1 MTEQSSLNIPQP
13 VSFKANLF
21 KKINYIIA
29 LSLYIKQ
36 EKAIN
41 LTRQYSEMIFL
52 YVFRRLGPILY
63 FEARLWR
70 KKLSLAEK
78 MRFLNSSQYKQRINQ
93 LNPTIYRK
101 FSNDKLVEKSILSLL
116 GIPTAK
122 FLGFFHPYNGSDCF
136 ANPLT
141 NTQELRSF
149 LAAYLGKKL
158 CFKLTEGWGGDG
170 FIAAQVVL
178 VQGEIGLHSLKVDDE
193 PLLIEDFFE
202 CYLVKNY
209 HNGLVI
215 ELLLEQHPKLAAFNC
230 SSVNTIRMWLIQ
242 SKTKVKVLGAVLRIG
257 RQGQLVDNCGQG
269 GLVCL
274 LNVENGIIKHG
285 MKPTVIPTTFDQHPD
300 NQAQLTGVQLP
311 YWDECLKIGKSCLRV
326 FPHINFVG
334 LDIAFTNDGP
344 VIVELNEE
352 PDKISARVFGLP
364 LKDLLDNDSF

>member
-1 MTEQSSLNIPQP
+1 MTQQSGLNIPQP
-13 VSFKANLF
+13 VSYKANFF
-21 KKINYIIA
+21 KKINYIIE

-36 EKAIN
+36 EKAIS
-41 LTRQYSEMIFL
+41 LTRQYCEMIFL
-52 YVFRRLGPILY
+52 YAFRRLGPILY

-93 LNPTIYRK
+93 LNPAIYRK

-122 FLGFFHPYNGSDCF
+122 FLGFFHPYTGSDCY

-141 NTQELRSF
+141 NTEELKKF

-170 FIAAQVVL
+170 FIAAEVVY
-178 VQGEIGLHSLKVDDE
+178 VRGEIGLHSLKVDGV
-193 PLLIEDFFE
+193 PSSIEEFFE
-202 CYLVKNY
+202 SYLVKYY
-209 HNGLVI
+209 HNGFVI
-215 ELLLEQHPKLAAFNC
+215 EFLLEQHPELAAFNC

-274 LNVENGIIKHG
+274 LNAENGIIKHG
-285 MKPTVIPTTFDQHPD
+285 MTPTVIPTTFDRHPD

-311 YWDECLKIGKSCLRV
+311 YWDECLEIGRSCLRV

-364 LKDLLDNDSF
+364 TKDLLNNDSF

>member
-1 MTEQSSLNIPQP
+1 MTQQNSLSIPQP
-13 VSFKANLF
+13 VSYKANLF
-21 KKINYIIA
+21 KKVSYIIK

-41 LTRQYSEMIFL
+41 LTRQYSEMVFL
-52 YVFRRLGPILY
+52 YISRRLGPILY

-70 KKLSLAEK
+70 KNLSLAEK
-78 MRFLNSSQYKQRINQ
+78 MRFLNTSQYKHRINQ
-93 LNPTIYRK
+93 LNPPIYRK

-122 FLGFFHPYNGSDCF
+122 FLGFFHPYNGSDCHC
-136 ANPLT
+136 NPLT
-141 NTQELRSF
+141 NTAELRNF
-149 LAAYLGKKL
+149 LTVYLGKKL

-178 VQGEIGLHSLKVDDE
+178 VEGEIGLHSLKVDDVPMSVE
-193 PLLIEDFFE
+193 NFFE
-202 CYLVKNY
+202 YYLQKNY

-215 ELLLEQHPKLAAFNC
+215 EFLLEQHPEVAAFNH

-242 SKTKVKVLGAVLRIG
+242 SKTKVKVLGAILRIG
-257 RQGQLVDNCGQG
+257 RKGQLVDNCGQG
-269 GLVCL
+269 GIFCL
-274 LNVENGIIKHG
+274 LNAENGIIKHG
-285 MKPTVIPTTFDQHPD
+285 MTSTVIPNAFDQHPD
-300 NQAQLTGVQLP
+300 NQAQLAGVQLP
-311 YWDECLKIGKSCLRV
+311 YWDECLKISKACLRV

-352 PDKISARVFGLP
+352 PDKKSARVFGP
-364 LKDLLDNDSF
+364 LKDLLDNDNF

>member
-13 VSFKANLF
+13 VSYKANLF

-141 NTQELRSF
+141 NT
-149 LAAYLGKKL
+149 
-158 CFKLTEGWGGDG
+158 
-170 FIAAQVVL
+170 
-178 VQGEIGLHSLKVDDE
+178 
-193 PLLIEDFFE
+193 
-202 CYLVKNY
+202 
-209 HNGLVI
+209 
-215 ELLLEQHPKLAAFNC
+215 EQ
-230 SSVNTIRMWLIQ
+230 
-242 SKTKVKVLGAVLRIG
+242 LRIFFG
-257 RQGQLVDNCGQG
+257 
-269 GLVCL
+269 CL
-274 LNVENGIIKHG
+274 
-285 MKPTVIPTTFDQHPD
+285 F
-300 NQAQLTGVQLP
+300 
-311 YWDECLKIGKSCLRV
+311 R
-326 FPHINFVG
+326 
-334 LDIAFTNDGP
+334 
-344 VIVELNEE
+344 
-352 PDKISARVFGLP
+352 
-364 LKDLLDNDSF
+364 